1 MSSLDDPLLRTLAD
15 LGQHSI
21 VPNHSTMSSFQQTLE
36 ALDPSVLAI
45 LDISNTARC
54 SVYCR
59 AQDKDSH
66 ATYHKPAT
74 GRAQRDPKCEEDLLF
89 QCASLF
95 KVFIAACLT
104 LIIDKLSSEPKTKIK
119 YHKLKDAWD
128 KPFTDIFNKVAGAED
143 QMRSLPG
150 DPSVQQLLVHF
161 KGVSDI
167 NHILLAPDGT
177 PLQGL
182 HRIVDI
188 ISQYAIDTREQQA
201 EGENQI
207 RYSNANYILL
217 ALLVDKASGSLN
229 EFLKEYI
236 FKPFGMNRTFLSSK
250 DLHSHSNESQRQPHV
265 VSSDRSRRVFRPNT
279 TLGLSDVVEMAWLGP
294 YASAADLG
302 RFFEGLL
309 SARDGERIGFFDK
322 AVVESLGSGKSLINK
337 KAGYTPCGL
346 QTSLNSTGPGSHSL
360 NRLISPDSSINSHVL
375 GKPPSK
381 EEISAFYLAGSATG
395 WAGTVYFLP
404 NKRTFVIV
412 LTNTSGPLDASD
424 LISRLFLQGIFDLQP
439 PKAINWGVG
448 NYLPSR
454 SAMTPAER
462 YKAQYVALADQI
474 FDENALKMKELEQLD
489 HQPNT
494 PTSECPDLP
503 GKYFCSKNGQHLL
516 VSDWKGEDDGNPVGV
531 LRVVFQS
538 EMKSSQKLRFVKKG
552 EKFRVCSPDGFSV
565 MAIDCFDAWENLEF
579 EVQRDGGGVKSL
591 SRQGVHL
598 NDVFIRERT

>member
-1 MSSLDDPLLRTLAD
+1 
-15 LGQHSI
+15 
-21 VPNHSTMSSFQQTLE
+21 MSSFQQTLE

-54 SVYCR
+54 SICCR
-59 AQDKDSH
+59 AQHEKTH

-74 GRAQRDPKCEEDLLF
+74 GHAQRDPQCDEDLLF

-104 LIIDKLSSEPKTKIK
+104 LIIDKLSSDPNTTIK
-119 YHKLKDAWD
+119 YHKLKDAWG
-128 KPFTDIFNKVAGAED
+128 KPFTDVFNSLVGVQD
-143 QMRSLPG
+143 QMRSLPE

-161 KGVSDI
+161 KGVPDI

-182 HRIVDI
+182 HYVIDI

-217 ALLVDKASGSLN
+217 ALLVHKASGSLN

-236 FKPFGMNRTFLSSK
+236 FKPFGMKRTFLCSE
-250 DLHSHSNESQRQPHV
+250 DLHSHSHDSQRQPHV
-265 VSSDRSRRVFRPNT
+265 VSSDGSRRIFRPAT

-294 YASAADLG
+294 YTSAADLG
-302 RFFEGLL
+302 RFFDGLL
-309 SARDGERIGFFDK
+309 SARDGKPIGLFDR
-322 AVVESLGSGKSLINK
+322 AVVESLGSGRSLISK
-337 KAGYTPCGL
+337 QAGYTPCGL
-346 QTSLNSTGPGSHSL
+346 HTSLNSTGPGSHSL
-360 NRLISPDSSINSHVL
+360 NRLIYPESSINSHVL
-375 GKPPSK
+375 GKPSSR

-424 LISRLFLQGIFDLQP
+424 LISRLLLQGIFDLQP
-439 PKAINWGVG
+439 PKAISWDVG
-448 NYLPSR
+448 NYLPNR

-462 YKAQYVALADQI
+462 YKAQYAALASQI
-474 FDENALKMKELEQLD
+474 FDKNALNMKELEQLD
-489 HQPNT
+489 HQPDT

-503 GKYFCSKNGQHLL
+503 GKYFCSRNGQHLL
-516 VSDWKGEDDGNPVGV
+516 VSDWKGEDNENPEGV

-538 EMKSSQKLRFVKKG
+538 ETKSSQKLRFAKKG
-552 EKFRVCSPDGFSV
+552 EKFRVCSPDRFSV
-565 MAIDCFDAWENLEF
+565 LAIDCFDAWANLEF

-591 SRQGVHL
+591 SRQGVYL
-598 NDVFIRERT
+598 NDIFIREEA

>member
-1 MSSLDDPLLRTLAD
+1 
-15 LGQHSI
+15 
-21 VPNHSTMSSFQQTLE
+21 
-36 ALDPSVLAI
+36 
-45 LDISNTARC
+45 
-54 SVYCR
+54 
-59 AQDKDSH
+59 
-66 ATYHKPAT
+66 
-74 GRAQRDPKCEEDLLF
+74 
-89 QCASLF
+89 LF
-95 KVFIAACLT
+95 KIFIAACLT
-104 LIIDKLSSEPKTKIK
+104 LIIDKLSSDPNTTIK

-128 KPFTDIFNKVAGAED
+128 KPFTRVFNNLVGVQD
-143 QMRSLPG
+143 QMRSLPE

-182 HRIVDI
+182 HYVVDI

-201 EGENQI
+201 EGVNQI

-236 FKPFGMNRTFLSSK
+236 FKPFGMKRTFLCSE
-250 DLHSHSNESQRQPHV
+250 DLHSHSHDNQRQPHV
-265 VSSDRSRRVFRPNT
+265 VSSDGSRRIFRPAT

-294 YASAADLG
+294 YTSAADLG
-302 RFFEGLL
+302 RFFDGLL
-309 SARDGERIGFFDK
+309 SARDGKPIGLFDR
-322 AVVESLGSGKSLINK
+322 AVVESLGYGKSLINK
-337 KAGYTPCGL
+337 QAGYTPCGL
-346 QTSLNSTGPGSHSL
+346 HTSLNSTGPGSHSL
-360 NRLISPDSSINSHVL
+360 NRLIYPESSINSQVL
-375 GKPPSK
+375 GKPSSG

-424 LISRLFLQGIFDLQP
+424 LISRLLLQGIFDLQP
-439 PKAINWGVG
+439 PKAISWAFG

-462 YKAQYVALADQI
+462 YKAQYVALARQI
-474 FDENALKMKELEQLD
+474 FDENALNMKELEQLD
-489 HQPNT
+489 HRPDT

-503 GKYFCSKNGQHLL
+503 GKYFCSRNGQHLL
-516 VSDWKGEDDGNPVGV
+516 VSDWKGEDNKNPEGV

-538 EMKSSQKLRFVKKG
+538 ETKSSQKLRFVKKG
-552 EKFRVCSPDGFSV
+552 EKFRVCSPDRFSV
-565 MAIDCFDAWENLEF
+565 LAIDCFDAWGNLEF

-591 SRQGVHL
+591 SRQGVYL
-598 NDVFIRERT
+598 NDIFIREKA